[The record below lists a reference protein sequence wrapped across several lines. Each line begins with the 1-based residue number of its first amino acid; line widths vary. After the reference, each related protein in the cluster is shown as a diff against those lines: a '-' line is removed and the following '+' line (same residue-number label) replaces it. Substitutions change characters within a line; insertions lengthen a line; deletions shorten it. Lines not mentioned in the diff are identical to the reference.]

1 MSLSTRFQHI
11 NKKMMAEGPEQSA
24 VVDVGQLVLSDSAP
38 VALLAQVVAL
48 ARQILPVECCL
59 IWELQEGGKTIV
71 LCAAAGLEDK
81 GAYCLQTPLE
91 PDSLEGF
98 TLSTRYP
105 VVMNNI
111 PEEVRFK
118 LSSLIL
124 DQGLVSGCSLVI
136 GTVEHTFGIIEV
148 FSSQAQSFHQKDIDS
163 LQSIANVAGILLH
176 RKRRE
181 EKLEAQNQ
189 LLRTELAKLRS
200 GSPSAPLEL
209 DRIEIKNRLIDSRER
224 ERLRLAQ
231 DLHDTPIQDLYGLI
245 YQLDDLRDILK
256 DSEGEKIVDEC
267 DHTLHRV
274 VNSLRSICRELR
286 PPSLSPFGLEVAI
299 RDHVE
304 KFREQNPGMYIHLNL
319 MRDKQVLSDRLRLG
333 LFRIYQEAIQ
343 NVARHAQATDIHVR
357 FHWNEEMIVLEV
369 EDNGRGFEVPRLW
382 VELVREEHFGLV
394 GIAEQV
400 ESMGGKLEI
409 VSAPENGTL
418 VRVLVPRS

>member
-1 MSLSTRFQHI
+1 MSLSTSFQHI
-11 NKKMMAEGPEQSA
+11 NKKMMAEDREQSS
-24 VVDVGQLVLSDSAP
+24 VVDLGQLVFSDSAP
-38 VALLAQVVAL
+38 VALLAQTAAL
-48 ARQILPVECCL
+48 ATQILPVECCL
-59 IWELQEGGKTIV
+59 VWELQEAGKTLV
-71 LCAAAGLEDK
+71 LRAAAGLEDE
-81 GAYCLQTPLE
+81 GVYCLQTPLE
-91 PDSLEGF
+91 PDSLERF

-105 VVMNNI
+105 VVMDNI

-118 LSSLIL
+118 LSSLIH
-124 DQGLVSGCSLVI
+124 DQGLVSGSSLVI
-136 GTVEHTFGIIEV
+136 GTLEHPFGIIEV
-148 FSSQAQSFHQKDIDS
+148 FSSQVQSFHQEDIDL
-163 LQSIANVAGILLH
+163 LQRIANVAGILLH
-176 RKRRE
+176 RQRRE

-189 LLRTELAKLRS
+189 LLRKEMAKLRS
-200 GSPSAPLEL
+200 GSQSTPMER

-231 DLHDTPIQDLYGLI
+231 DLHDIPIQDLYGLM

-256 DSEGEKIVDEC
+256 DSEGEKTVDEC

-274 VNSLRSICRELR
+274 VNSLRSICRDLR

-304 KFREQNPGMYIHLNL
+304 KFREQNPGIHVYLNL

-343 NVARHAQATDIHVR
+343 NVARHAQATEIRVR
-357 FHWNEEMIVLEV
+357 FNWNEEMIVLEV

-418 VRVLVPRS
+418 VRAIVPRS